1 MLYSQMC
8 WDYTTICVRVI
19 FAYLGTPRSRKAGLC
34 VRITGWFLLLA
45 HYLQSRIMTSGHGL
59 ADFAVLMVFDV
70 EKEVEIKLGGRTDHA
85 HTISKRGS
93 PPLPNFTTLT
103 TTSSDDAPE
112 TRQIEYPPDNHSK
125 CLESAGTFATIWG
138 NWAASSSDRAL
149 PRPRAMETS
158 CCQLRTPANMR
169 IVEVPPPV
177 TSSR

>member
-112 TRQIEYPPDNHSK
+112 TRQIEYPPIITQNVWKARVRLQPSGGIGQLVPAIGLFHG
-125 CLESAGTFATIWG
+125 LARWRR
-138 NWAASSSDRAL
+138 AAV
-149 PRPRAMETS
+149 
-158 CCQLRTPANMR
+158 N
-169 IVEVPPPV
+169 
-177 TSSR
+177 